1 MSAPFPLNTCGNGP
15 AIPRQ
20 KAQRHA
26 PCRVP
31 CLQICW
37 AILVPSSNLMSGDD
51 HHTISSFATVEDT
64 PHCHV
69 TGLPC
74 PPRGYHV
81 LSLPLRCL
89 LWHILEHIPFS
100 SNPCPI
106 PAMAMRPLLALLE
119 SLPVAQQHGC
129 RDETP

>member
-1 MSAPFPLNTCGNGP
+1 MDAGSHCEAQAGFGFLTSPGNLFHEGRVSAPFPLITCGNGP

-31 CLQICW
+31 CLQTCW

-51 HHTISSFATVEDT
+51 HHTISSFTTVKDM

-74 PPRGYHV
+74 PSRGYHL
-81 LSLPLRCL
+81 LSLPSRCL
-89 LWHILEHIPFS
+89 LWHILEHIPFPA
-100 SNPCPI
+100 NP
-106 PAMAMRPLLALLE
+106 
-119 SLPVAQQHGC
+119 
-129 RDETP
+129 